1 MARILDKGGN
11 VAVVFR
17 GELPTSYLGFPVVN
31 GDVNDLRF
39 LDPKGVIVGLVE
51 KYAYQFDKATGKNKL
66 VTDKSGFVVE
76 NF

>member
-1 MARILDKGGN
+1 MLRILNEGGN

-17 GELPTSYLGFPVVN
+17 GKLPESYLGFPVVN
-31 GDVNDLRF
+31 GDDTDLRF

-51 KYAYQFDKATGKNKL
+51 KYAYQFDKGTGKNKL
-66 VTDKSGFVVE
+66 VTDNSGFVVE